1 MGAPL
6 AAARA
11 DAPRAPGTLAKHY
24 APRTPLMVME
34 ADLVVSLPKMK
45 THHWAGITVSMK
57 NLFGIV
63 PGAIYG
69 WPKNL
74 LHWEGIEDSI
84 LDINAALRV
93 PRFNIVDGIV
103 GMEGNGPIQ
112 GDVVDSGL
120 LVLGADPVAVDATV
134 ARLMSI
140 DPTRIDYLARANVFL
155 GNLDEEKIEQLGENP
170 DALRRDFV
178 VLESF
183 RKAKQ
188 RSTGS

>member
-1 MGAPL
+1 
-6 AAARA
+6 
-11 DAPRAPGTLAKHY
+11 
-24 APRTPLMVME
+24 
-34 ADLVVSLPKMK
+34 VVSMPKMK